1 MATSGD
7 RYLATSGD
15 FFMATD
21 KIVASLSRQMATRLG
36 KFTGRETD
44 AFQTSQLSGIS
55 GELTTHPVRR

>member
-1 MATSGD
+1 MSDIFCHTTEGLLALGD
-7 RYLATSGD
+7 SQ
-15 FFMATD
+15 
-21 KIVASLSRQMATRLG
+21 IVASLSRQMATRLG